1 MASYPNV
8 NTAYAQTKYNVTKC
22 ANRKTNKAIKY
33 IVIHNT
39 GTTASAQNN
48 CKYFSGGNRNSS
60 ADYFINKDGSIY
72 KFNANLKTYYS
83 WHCGDGYGAYGIT
96 NYNSIGIEVVS
107 AGTKF
112 TDAQVN
118 ALRKLVLALMD
129 DFDVPASRVVRHY
142 DASRKSCPSYY
153 AASSGTKLKRWNE
166 LHSKITAE
174 QKATTST
181 AKKETA
187 SKKTMAKIT
196 ASSLCVRK
204 GAGKNYKQVKV
215 NNKNLYVHKGNV
227 FTIIQTKTADGSK
240 WGKLKSSQ
248 PGDPRWINLSYAK
261 VYEQE

>member
-1 MASYPNV
+1 MANYPKV
-8 NTAYAQTKYNVTKC
+8 NTAYAQTRYNVTKC

-39 GTTASAQNN
+39 GTTATAQNN
-48 CKYFSGGNRNSS
+48 CKYFSGGNRNAS

-83 WHCGDGYGAYGIT
+83 WHCGDGYGAYGVT

-112 TDAQVN
+112 TDAQKK
-118 ALRKLVLALMD
+118 ALNKLVLALMD

-166 LHSKITAE
+166 LHSYITKE
-174 QKATTST
+174 QNVATST
-181 AKKETA
+181 AKKET
-187 SKKTMAKIT
+187 SSNSFMVKIT
-196 ASSLCVRK
+196 AKSLCVRK

-215 NNKNLYVHKGNV
+215 NGKNLYLKKEEGHVY
-227 FTIIQTKTADGSK
+227 TIVQTKTVDGVK
-240 WGKLKSSQ
+240 WGKLKSSTAV
-248 PGDPRWINLSYAK
+248 DPRWINLSYAK
-261 VYEQE
+261 TV